1 MKTKKLLLY
10 LIGSITIAAFILI
23 SCEKE
28 NTSTISDEVLQ
39 VSEDDALA
47 TTIFDDVYEDAEN
60 ALTSLQLKS
69 TDVMICR
76 SVDYVW
82 KDDTLIV
89 TITYDGDCLYEF
101 NNNPHW
107 KSGKIIIKRTGGR
120 YYEAGSTRIITF
132 EDYYVDSV
140 KIEGTKTIVSQGYNA
155 DSTSITFDLTLEGGK
170 LTFPDGTFM
179 TRDAQTTQVMYLN
192 ENGSV
197 DHYLING
204 TATGINIFGEA
215 YTRTLIDLWI
225 EPGCPFILRGTV
237 IIEIEGQDPITLDY
251 GDGTC
256 DALAAVT
263 RNGETKDIHLR
274 LRWQRRI
281 RLSGK

>member
-1 MKTKKLLLY
+1 MKTIKLLSG
-10 LIGSITIAAFILI
+10 LITSAAIAALILI

-28 NTSTISDEVLQ
+28 NTSAISDEILQ

-47 TTIFDDVYEDAEN
+47 TTIFDDVFEDAEN

-69 TDVMICR
+69 TDAIICR
-76 SVDYVW
+76 GVDYEW

-120 YYEAGSTRIITF
+120 YYVTGSTMIITF

-140 KIEGTKTIVSQGYNA
+140 KIEGTKKIVSQGYNA
-155 DSTSITFDLTLEGGK
+155 DSTSITYDITLQGGK

-179 TRDAQTTQVMYLN
+179 TRDGVKTRVLYFD
-192 ENGSV
+192 ENDVV
-197 DHYLING
+197 DHYLVNG
-204 TATGINIFGEA
+204 TATGLNIFGEA
-215 YTRTLIDLWI
+215 YSRTLTDLRI
-225 EPGCPFILRGTV
+225 EPGCPFILSGTV
-237 IIEIEGQDPITLDY
+237 IIEIEGKEPVTIDY

-256 DALAAVT
+256 DSWASVT
-263 RNGETKDIHLR
+263 RNGETKEMRLR
-274 LRWQRRI
+274 LRWHRRI
-281 RLSGK
+281 RVSGK

>member
-1 MKTKKLLLY
+1 MKTKKLLLG
-10 LIGSITIAAFILI
+10 LIGSITIAAFVLI

-28 NTSTISDEVLQ
+28 NTSIISDEVLQ

-47 TTIFDDVYEDAEN
+47 TTIFDDVYEDVEN

-69 TDVMICR
+69 TDAMICR
-76 SVDYVW
+76 SVDFEW

-89 TITYDGDCLYEF
+89 TITYNGDCIYEF
-101 NNNPHW
+101 NNKPHW
-107 KSGKIIIKRTGGR
+107 KSGKILIKRTGGR
-120 YYEAGSTRIITF
+120 YYEAGSTKIITF

-140 KIEGTKTIVSQGYNA
+140 KVEGTKTIVSQGYNS
-155 DSTSITFDLTLEGGK
+155 DSTSVTFDITLEVGK

-179 TRDAQTTQVMYLN
+179 TRNAEKTRVMYLD
-192 ENGSV
+192 ERGVV
-197 DHYLING
+197 DHYLVNG
-204 TATGINIFGEA
+204 TATGINILGDE

-225 EPGCPFILRGTV
+225 EPGCPFILSGTV
-237 IIEIEGQDPITLDY
+237 IIEIVGKDPITIDY

-263 RNGETKDIHLR
+263 RNGETKEIRLR
-274 LRWQRRI
+274 LRWHRRI
-281 RLSGK
+281 RVSGK